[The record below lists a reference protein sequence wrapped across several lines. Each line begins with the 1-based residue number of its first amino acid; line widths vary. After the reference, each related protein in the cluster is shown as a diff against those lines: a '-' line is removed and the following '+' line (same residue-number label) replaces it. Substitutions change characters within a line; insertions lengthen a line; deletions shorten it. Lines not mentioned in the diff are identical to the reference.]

1 MTRYSVPAALC
12 VTLLTASPG
21 IAAVARGP
29 EQPPVSV
36 TGQAVPGSDALLA
49 QVQSLGAAA
58 GMLEPVTDLL
68 SAVLKSPDGKVSADE
83 LAAVKAKI
91 EPAFADL
98 KKSVPAAQAPA
109 KPVVNTPAKPANPPA
124 DPAAEPPV
132 AKPADPVAKPPV
144 AEPAKPADP
153 VAKPPVAKPAKPA
166 DPVAKPPV
174 AEPAKPA
181 DPVAKPPVAEPAKP
195 ADPVAKP
202 PAAQPPVAQPPAA
215 KPPAAEPATPA
226 DPAAKP
232 PAAQPATP
240 PTVLPAVAPKSARVE
255 QASAAIDKLKGSVDG
270 LLRVAEKGAPT
281 ADAKAKATMVVT
293 DLSTALVAVLNAQ
306 KAPAA

>member
-12 VTLLTASPG
+12 LTLLTASPG

-29 EQPPVSV
+29 EEPPASV

-68 SAVLKSPDGKVSADE
+68 SAVLKSPDGKVSAAE

-109 KPVVNTPAKPANPPA
+109 KPVVNTPAKPADPPAEPA
-124 DPAAEPPV
+124 DPVAKPGDPVVKPPVAEP
-132 AKPADPVAKPPV
+132 AKPADPAAKPPV

-153 VAKPPVAKPAKPA
+153 VAQPPVVQPPADPAAKPPVAEPVKPA

-174 AEPAKPA
+174 
-181 DPVAKPPVAEPAKP
+181 
-195 ADPVAKP
+195 
-202 PAAQPPVAQPPAA
+202 AQPPVAQPPAA
-215 KPPAAEPATPA
+215 KPPVAEPVKPA
-226 DPAAKP
+226 EPVAEP
-232 PAAQPATP
+232 PAVVPAKP
-240 PTVLPAVAPKSARVE
+240 PTVLPAVTPKSGRVE

-270 LLRVAEKGAPT
+270 LLVVAEKGAPA
-281 ADAKAKATMVVT
+281 ADAKAKAGMVVT
-293 DLSTALVAVLNAQ
+293 DLSAALVALLNAQ
-306 KAPAA
+306 KAPTA

>member
-1 MTRYSVPAALC
+1 MYRMTRYSVPAALC
-12 VTLLTASPG
+12 LTLLTASPG

-29 EQPPVSV
+29 EEPPASV

-68 SAVLKSPDGKVSADE
+68 SAVLKSPDGKVSAAE

-109 KPVVNTPAKPANPPA
+109 KPVVNTPAKPADPPA
-124 DPAAEPPV
+124 E
-132 AKPADPVAKPPV
+132 PADPVAKPG
-144 AEPAKPADP
+144 DP
-153 VAKPPVAKPAKPA
+153 VVKPPVAEPAKPA

-202 PAAQPPVAQPPAA
+202 PVAQPPVAQPPVAEPVKPA
-215 KPPAAEPATPA
+215 EPVAEPPAVVPA
-226 DPAAKP
+226 K
-232 PAAQPATP
+232 P
-240 PTVLPAVAPKSARVE
+240 PTVLPAVTPKSARVE

-270 LLRVAEKGAPT
+270 LLVVAEKGAPA
-281 ADAKAKATMVVT
+281 ADAKAKAGMVVT
-293 DLSTALVAVLNAQ
+293 DLSAALVALLNAQ
-306 KAPAA
+306 KAPTA

>member
-1 MTRYSVPAALC
+1 MYRMTRYSVPAALC
-12 VTLLTASPG
+12 LTLLTASPG

-29 EQPPVSV
+29 EEPPASV

-68 SAVLKSPDGKVSADE
+68 SAVLKAPDGKVSAAE

-98 KKSVPAAQAPA
+98 KKAVPAAQAPA
-109 KPVVNTPAKPANPPA
+109 KPVVNTPAKPADPPA
-124 DPAAEPPV
+124 E
-132 AKPADPVAKPPV
+132 PADPVAKPG
-144 AEPAKPADP
+144 DP
-153 VAKPPVAKPAKPA
+153 VV
-166 DPVAKPPV
+166 KPPV

-202 PAAQPPVAQPPAA
+202 PVAQPPVAQPPAA
-215 KPPAAEPATPA
+215 KPPVAEPVKPA
-226 DPAAKP
+226 EPVAEP
-232 PAAQPATP
+232 PAVVPAKP
-240 PTVLPAVAPKSARVE
+240 PTVLPAVTPKSARVE

-270 LLRVAEKGAPT
+270 LLVVAEKGAPA
-281 ADAKAKATMVVT
+281 ADAKAKAGMVVT
-293 DLSTALVAVLNAQ
+293 DLSAALVALLNAQ
-306 KAPAA
+306 KAPTA

>member
-12 VTLLTASPG
+12 LTLLTASPG

-29 EQPPVSV
+29 EEPPVSV

-68 SAVLKSPDGKVSADE
+68 SAVLKSPDGKVSAAE

-109 KPVVNTPAKPANPPA
+109 KPVVNTPAKPADPPAEPA
-124 DPAAEPPV
+124 DPAAKPPV
-132 AKPADPVAKPPV
+132 AKPGDPVAKPPV

-153 VAKPPVAKPAKPA
+153 VAQPPVAQP
-166 DPVAKPPV
+166 
-174 AEPAKPA
+174 
-181 DPVAKPPVAEPAKP
+181 P

-202 PAAQPPVAQPPAA
+202 PAAEPVKPADPVAKLPVAQPPVAQPPAA
-215 KPPAAEPATPA
+215 KPPVAEPAKPA
-226 DPAAKP
+226 EPVAEP
-232 PAAQPATP
+232 PAVAPAKP
-240 PTVLPAVAPKSARVE
+240 PTVLPAVTPKSARVE

-270 LLRVAEKGAPT
+270 LLVVAEKGAPA
-281 ADAKAKATMVVT
+281 ADAKAKAGMVVT
-293 DLSTALVAVLNAQ
+293 DLSAALVALLNAQ
-306 KAPAA
+306 KAPTA

>member
-58 GMLEPVTDLL
+58 GVLEPVTDLL

-144 AEPAKPADP
+144 AKPAKPADP
-153 VAKPPVAKPAKPA
+153 VAKPPVAK
-166 DPVAKPPV
+166 
-174 AEPAKPA
+174 
-181 DPVAKPPVAEPAKP
+181 PAKP

-226 DPAAKP
+226 DPAVKP

>member
-1 MTRYSVPAALC
+1 MHRITRYSVPAALC

-68 SAVLKSPDGKVSADE
+68 SAVLKSPDGKVSAAE

-109 KPVVNTPAKPANPPA
+109 NPVVNTPAKPADPPA
-124 DPAAEPPV
+124 DSAAKPPV
-132 AKPADPVAKPPV
+132 AKPADPVAKPPAV
-144 AEPAKPADP
+144 EA
-153 VAKPPVAKPAKPA
+153 
-166 DPVAKPPV
+166 
-174 AEPAKPA
+174 
-181 DPVAKPPVAEPAKP
+181 
-195 ADPVAKP
+195 
-202 PAAQPPVAQPPAA
+202 PVAQPPAA
-215 KPPAAEPATPA
+215 QPPAAEPAK
-226 DPAAKP
+226 PAAPVAQP
-232 PAAQPATP
+232 PAAEPAKPAAPIAQPPAAEPVAKLPAVEPAKP
-240 PTVLPAVAPKSARVE
+240 PTVLPAVAPKSARIE

-270 LLRVAEKGAPT
+270 LLMVAEKGAPA
-281 ADAKAKATMVVT
+281 ADAKAKATTVVT
-293 DLSTALVAVLNAQ
+293 DLSAALVALLNAH
-306 KAPAA
+306 KAPTD

>member
-12 VTLLTASPG
+12 LTLLTASPG

-29 EQPPVSV
+29 EEPPASV

-68 SAVLKSPDGKVSADE
+68 SAVLKSPDGKVSAAE

-109 KPVVNTPAKPANPPA
+109 KPVVNTPAKPADPPA
-124 DPAAEPPV
+124 ESADPV
-132 AKPADPVAKPPV
+132 AKPADPVAKPGDPVAKPGDPVAKPPVAEPAKPAAPVAQPPVAQPPADPAVKPPV

-153 VAKPPVAKPAKPA
+153 VAKPPVA
-166 DPVAKPPV
+166 
-174 AEPAKPA
+174 
-181 DPVAKPPVAEPAKP
+181 
-195 ADPVAKP
+195 
-202 PAAQPPVAQPPAA
+202 QPPVAQPPAA
-215 KPPAAEPATPA
+215 KPPVAEPVKPA
-226 DPAAKP
+226 EPVAEP
-232 PAAQPATP
+232 PAVLPAKP
-240 PTVLPAVAPKSARVE
+240 PTVLPAVTPKSARVE

-270 LLRVAEKGAPT
+270 LLVVAEKGAPA
-281 ADAKAKATMVVT
+281 ADAKAKAGTVVT
-293 DLSTALVAVLNAQ
+293 DLSAALVALLNAQ
-306 KAPAA
+306 KAPTA

>member
-29 EQPPVSV
+29 EQPPLSV

-49 QVQSLGAAA
+49 QVQSLDAAA
-58 GMLEPVTDLL
+58 RMLEPVTDLL
-68 SAVLKSPDGKVSADE
+68 SAVLKSPDGKVSAAE
-83 LAAVKAKI
+83 LAEVKAKI

-109 KPVVNTPAKPANPPA
+109 KPAANTPAKPADPPA
-124 DPAAEPPV
+124 DQAAKPAGPAAKPPAAEP
-132 AKPADPVAKPPV
+132 AKPADPVAQPPVARPPAAKPPV

-153 VAKPPVAKPAKPA
+153 AVRPPA
-166 DPVAKPPV
+166 

-181 DPVAKPPVAEPAKP
+181 APIAQPPAVMPAKP
-195 ADPVAKP
+195 AV
-202 PAAQPPVAQPPAA
+202 
-215 KPPAAEPATPA
+215 
-226 DPAAKP
+226 
-232 PAAQPATP
+232 
-240 PTVLPAVAPKSARVE
+240 VLPATAPKSGRAE
-255 QASAAIDKLKGSVDG
+255 QASAAIDKLKGSVDS
-270 LLRVAEKGAPT
+270 LLMVAEKGAPT
-281 ADAKAKATMVVT
+281 ADAKAKANTVVT
-293 DLSTALVAVLNAQ
+293 DLSAALVTLLNAH